1 MVVQR
6 NGDWVKTASPE
17 QIVTAQR
24 AGELVTYLGGK
35 TVEEQAHDAHV
46 AGAPD
51 RVQAAAYGL
60 AVDQLRSNGA
70 RDSTWYEKKRR
81 GMDAEQLEKLDW
93 VESSTPADVFA
104 AEQAGEL
111 DHLLG
116 KDVSDEAARL
126 GAVRAHV
133 RTVMGG

>member
-24 AGELVTYLGGK
+24 AGEMVTYLGGK

-46 AGAPD
+46 ASTPD
-51 RVQAAAYGL
+51 RVIAAAYGL
-60 AVDQLRSNGA
+60 TPGQAAGNSDLSSNWFEA
-70 RDSTWYEKKRR
+70 KRR
-81 GMDAEQLEKLDW
+81 GMDAEQLEKLTW
-93 VESSTPADVFA
+93 IESSTPEDVYAADKS
-104 AEQAGEL
+104 GDL
-111 DHLLG
+111 DHLTG
-116 KDVSDEAARL
+116 KDVSDEVARL
-126 GAVRAHV
+126 DAVRAHV

>member
-1 MVVQR
+1 MVAQR
-6 NGDWVKTASPE
+6 GEAWVNAASPE

-51 RVQAAAYGL
+51 RVRAASYGL
-60 AVDQLRSNGA
+60 AVDQLRSNGD
-70 RDSTWYEKKRR
+70 RSSNWYEAKRSS
-81 GMDAEQLEKLDW
+81 MDAAQLEKLDW
-93 VESSTPADVFA
+93 VESSTPEDVFA

-111 DHLLG
+111 DHLIG
-116 KDVSDEAARL
+116 STQIRI
-126 GAVRAHV
+126 R
-133 RTVMGG
+133 